1 MLEFLLPGYMKI
13 KLHPRVSRRGYIVV
27 TDRHH
32 LKGLSLNTEFGSIDP
47 REGHVNLVV
56 QGSNVPGINRLL
68 QLMPPASSPVAS
80 SSRYHSRFFKRGF
93 FGKIDSTIGNT
104 AGDIGDTTSDV
115 CNAVEDAFNKFN
127 SFDKNV
133 TKTLIPANINK
144 DFEILN
150 VNKSCPAE
158 EGSEKPEFSADIK
171 ADIDTQARATVTLGD
186 VVQGSIVPLKIE
198 DFGVFAGMW

>member
-1 MLEFLLPGYMKI
+1 M
-13 KLHPRVSRRGYIVV
+13 

-32 LKGLSLNTEFGSIDP
+32 LKGLSLDTEFGSIDP

-68 QLMPPASSPVAS
+68 QLTPPASSPVAS
-80 SSRYHSRFFKRGF
+80 SSRCHSRFFKRGF
-93 FGKIDSTIGNT
+93 FGMIGSAIGNT

-133 TKTLIPANINK
+133 TKTLIPANNNK

-158 EGSEKPEFSADIK
+158 EGPGKPEFIADIK